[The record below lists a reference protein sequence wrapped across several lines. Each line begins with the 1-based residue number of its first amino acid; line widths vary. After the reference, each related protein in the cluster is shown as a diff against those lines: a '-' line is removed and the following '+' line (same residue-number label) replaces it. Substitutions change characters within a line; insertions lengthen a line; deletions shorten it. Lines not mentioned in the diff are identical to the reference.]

1 MSSKTESKIS
11 FWMKTIA
18 ESIAIITTIV
28 FLLYFPIDAKFAT
41 VGEQIKTLDRKVEK
55 SANLELVETKLEQ
68 ISKDIQRLQDA
79 IERCQE
85 EDAKFRERLYQVW
98 AQ

>member
-1 MSSKTESKIS
+1 MV
-11 FWMKTIA
+11 A

-41 VGEQIKTLDRKVEK
+41 VGEQIETLDKKVEK
-55 SANLELVETKLEQ
+55 SANIELVETKLEQ
-68 ISKDIQRLQDA
+68 ISKDIQRLQEA
-79 IERCQE
+79 IEKCQE
-85 EDAKFRERLYQVW
+85 EDLKFRERLYQVL